1 MTPRG
6 IRNHN
11 PLNIR
16 RTGKDQWKGL
26 ADMQTDRAFC
36 QFKSLEYGWRAA
48 FYLLTRT
55 YYHKYRLYTIR
66 TIISRWAP
74 ASENNTKAYV
84 ENVSRLTGINPD
96 EPLGIP
102 SEQPSHW
109 IALGAAMAIQENGTE
124 SMDYFAM
131 LRGWEMCR
139 AEMQFSQ

>member
-1 MTPRG
+1 MLPRG

-16 RTGKDQWKGL
+16 RTAKDVWKGL

-36 QFKSLEYGWRAA
+36 QFKSLVYGWRAA

-66 TIISRWAP
+66 SIVSRWAP
-74 ASENNTKAYV
+74 SNENNTEAYIA
-84 ENVSRLTGINPD
+84 NVSKLTGINPD

-102 SEQPSHW
+102 SEKPSRW
-109 IALGAAMAIQENGTE
+109 MMVGAAMAIQENGME

-131 LRGWEMCR
+131 MQGWELAR
-139 AEMQFSQ
+139 SDVGKT

>member
-6 IRNHN
+6 IRNCN

-16 RTGKDQWKGL
+16 RTAKDQWKGL
-26 ADMQTDRAFC
+26 AEVQTDRAFC

-66 TIISRWAP
+66 TIIRRWAP
-74 ASENNTKAYV
+74 SSENNTEAYIAYV
-84 ENVSRLTGINPD
+84 ARLTGIAPD

-102 SEQPSHW
+102 LDQPARW
-109 IALGAAMAIQENGTE
+109 MMLGAAMAIQENGT
-124 SMDYFAM
+124 SSLDYFAM
-131 LRGWEMCR
+131 LRGWEMAR
-139 AEMQFSQ
+139 GET